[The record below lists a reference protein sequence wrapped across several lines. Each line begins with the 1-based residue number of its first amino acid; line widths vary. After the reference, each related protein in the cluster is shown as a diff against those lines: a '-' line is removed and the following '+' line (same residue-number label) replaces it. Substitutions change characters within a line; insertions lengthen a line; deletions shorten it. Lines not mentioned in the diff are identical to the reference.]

1 MISPLFFALFVF
13 QESSAPQQQLE
24 SIRSA
29 RQDEPSCAVDV
40 RWRSS
45 SLPQGVWNA
54 QTVVTASLV
63 STIKTPEESCRPA
76 SIQIRANYYDQ
87 AGAFV
92 CGGDNILT
100 QRDANQTTHFEIRPL
115 STAYFFKWR
124 EVSGK
129 EPGMSQRL
137 ICYDRTGREVRDPNS
152 SSVLVKVFAT
162 VIPRRGGV
170 AVAETS
176 IPFPNMGVRQRPP
189 SQTILPQ
196 RP

>member
-1 MISPLFFALFVF
+1 MISPLLFALFVF
-13 QESSAPQQQLE
+13 QESSAPQQRLE
-24 SIRSA
+24 SQRPA
-29 RQDEPSCAVDV
+29 RQDEPLCAVDV
-40 RWRSS
+40 RWRSA
-45 SLPQGVWNA
+45 SLPQGAWNT
-54 QTVVTASLV
+54 QTVVPVSLI
-63 STIKTPEESCRPA
+63 STIKTSEVSCRPA

-100 QRDANQTTHFEIRPL
+100 QREANQTTHFEIRPL
-115 STAYFFKWR
+115 STTYFFKWR
-124 EVSGK
+124 EGSDK
-129 EPGMSQRL
+129 EPGKSHRL

-162 VIPRRGGV
+162 IIPKRGGV

-176 IPFPNMGVRQRPP
+176 IPFPNTGVRQGPP
-189 SQTILPQ
+189 SQTILP